1 MTTGGGECSQAWEKT
16 AEPHNETT
24 SWDRKRAR
32 VRRIY
37 TTTSNYAAHGI
48 ITLCVLLYQKK
59 KGKVKLCRRQKSVG
73 SEGAANPINHT
84 TKTMRRKNR
93 EENSKNC
100 CKTRKNGGEKFE
112 TSGKKSCPNTS
123 NTSQSKTCC
132 PVQCNKKN
140 QREDL

>member
-93 EENSKNC
+93 EENSKKLLQN
-100 CKTRKNGGEKFE
+100 EK
-112 TSGKKSCPNTS
+112 KRR
-123 NTSQSKTCC
+123 
-132 PVQCNKKN
+132 
-140 QREDL
+140 REVRDQWKEELSEHKQHKPEQDMLSSSV